1 MSVATEPSN
10 PYFLSPADGMTE
22 EYMVYARK
30 LVTMSYQTLCG
41 RHLQLL
47 NAPAFRDWAD
57 EEHMALGQERAR
69 YTELAAMLA
78 DEIVPA
84 LGLDPEA
91 LRGEAES
98 SISAGRKLKM
108 VTEPFDSWAD
118 GLVFRYLFG
127 VVLAGQLSGIIGS
140 TYVPYANWAQETYF
154 SFCLAKWPT
163 PLGSP
168 HMARLSRAI
177 EEEGRDTIQAYV
189 EKMWPR
195 TIQSFGTDGSA
206 NEAAYLEHGLKTRPN
221 AMCRQLFLDL
231 IGEDFNELGLT
242 VPTA

>member
-1 MSVATEPSN
+1 
-10 PYFLSPADGMTE
+10 
-22 EYMVYARK
+22 
-30 LVTMSYQTLCG
+30 
-41 RHLQLL
+41 
-47 NAPAFRDWAD
+47 
-57 EEHMALGQERAR
+57 
-69 YTELAAMLA
+69 MLA
-78 DEIVPA
+78 EEIVPA

-91 LRGEAES
+91 LRVEAES
-98 SISAGRKLKM
+98 SISAGRKLRIA
-108 VTEPFDSWAD
+108 TEPFDSWAD

-140 TYVPYANWAQETYF
+140 NYVPYANWAQETYF

-168 HMARLSRAI
+168 HMARLRQAI
-177 EEEGRDTIQAYV
+177 GEEGRDTIQAYV
-189 EKMWPR
+189 DKMWPR

-206 NEAAYLEHGLKTRPN
+206 NEAAYLKLGLKSRPN

-231 IGEDFNELGLT
+231 IEEDFKELGLT